1 MRITQVFEG
10 QKMPIRIQV
19 FNSVEYEY
27 MRKKVIKMENEILF
41 ELGF

>member
-1 MRITQVFEG
+1 
-10 QKMPIRIQV
+10 MPIRIQV